1 MTFELCWE
9 FAAASFQA
17 TLGTSRSEWH
27 RVLLGTVVYLHLSG
41 ASLPR
46 IIMVRMSAYVRVGR
60 VAKLAEIAAPFDGAC
75 H

>member
-1 MTFELCWE
+1 MDKTTKTIGDM
-9 FAAASFQA
+9 